1 VVVYESQGGIW
12 QITILFMGGVG
23 IWEVQVLGRSWAGPG
38 QDLVWLWSGCGL
50 AVEVAP
56 PVDLHMFAWASLR
69 GICEVYV
76 KGGAGAGAGT
86 LVRAAGHAGGIRLQR
101 AVPLVYREAKSGW
114 WFGFAM

>member
-1 VVVYESQGGIW
+1 MVVYESQGGIW

-23 IWEVQVLGRSWAGPG
+23 KLEV
-38 QDLVWLWSGCGL
+38 LVWLWSGCGL

-76 KGGAGAGAGT
+76 KGGMGAGT
-86 LVRAAGHAGGIRLQR
+86 LVRAATNAGGIRL
-101 AVPLVYREAKSGW
+101 
-114 WFGFAM
+114 

>member
-1 VVVYESQGGIW
+1 MVVYESQGGIW

-38 QDLVWLWSGCGL
+38 QDLGRTWSGCGLAVVWLWSGCGL

-76 KGGAGAGAGT
+76 KGGLGAGT
-86 LVRAAGHAGGIRLQR
+86 LVRAATNAGGIRL
-101 AVPLVYREAKSGW
+101 
-114 WFGFAM
+114 